1 MKCKVITAPFYCL
14 HLQRVFQTNEVV
26 EIKDTKRAR
35 EIIDAGMLKE
45 IKSTK
50 RKVKVDK
57 DA

>member
-14 HLQRVFQTNEVV
+14 HLQRVFQTDEIV
-26 EIKDTKRAR
+26 EIKDIKRAR
-35 EIIDAGMLKE
+35 ELIDAGMLKE